1 MILSVF
7 ANAREF
13 IASFQ
18 KLGELGHLALLS
30 ASELVMRS
38 EVRVPGRRRQ
48 VGP

>member
-1 MILSVF
+1 MILSVE
-7 ANAREF
+7 NASEF

-18 KLGELGHLALLS
+18 KLGELGRSASWS
-30 ASELVMRS
+30 ASEVVMRS